1 MGYKIFC
8 FFRNIMHTMVC
19 CLGSHQIIEAI
30 MSLYNPASKEAILYY
45 AQVMAG
51 SWGYKPAVY
60 AKRMG
65 WLDSDEK
72 VTIDGQKIAK
82 WIFESEPEF

>member
-1 MGYKIFC
+1 
-8 FFRNIMHTMVC
+8 MVC
-19 CLGSHQIIEAI
+19 CLYGHSIIEAI
-30 MSLYNPASKEAILYY
+30 VSFYNPVPKEAILYY

-51 SWGYKPAVY
+51 SWGYKPVVY

>member
-1 MGYKIFC
+1 
-8 FFRNIMHTMVC
+8 
-19 CLGSHQIIEAI
+19 
-30 MSLYNPASKEAILYY
+30 MSFYNPAPKEAILYY

-72 VTIDGQKIAK
+72 VTIDGQKLQNGFLKASQSSNRILM
-82 WIFESEPEF
+82 IYSS

>member
-1 MGYKIFC
+1 
-8 FFRNIMHTMVC
+8 
-19 CLGSHQIIEAI
+19 
-30 MSLYNPASKEAILYY
+30 MSFYNPAPKEAILYY

-82 WIFESEPEF
+82 WIDMDPKCVKFWKCITIRTE